1 MRLQRVLL
9 TAASVAV
16 LSASA
21 DAADMYGAPGA
32 GAPYVDVN
40 WTGFYAGVNG
50 GGAWAENENLAAIG
64 LWSGVRPEGGF
75 GGGQFGY
82 NIQGILGRNVVLG
95 VEADIQGGSISASNK
110 PCCISYSSDLD
121 WFGTVRGRVG
131 YAVDRALVYFTGGFA
146 YGGIKNEVSYRS
158 AGNPSGGDFRF
169 DGTAT
174 GYVIGSGVEYKFTPR
189 WSVKA
194 EYQYIDL
201 GKNDPTYQGISWG
214 DTGTSKNHVGY
225 YKDSLTE
232 DAFHTVRLGV
242 NYSFGQDYAPLK

>member
-9 TAASVAV
+9 TAASVAA
-16 LSASA
+16 LTATA
-21 DAADMYGAPGA
+21 NAADMYGAPAA
-32 GAPYVDVN
+32 GYVGVN
-40 WTGFYAGVNG
+40 WTGFYGGVNG
-50 GGAWAENENLAAIG
+50 GGAWAENENFAAIG

-95 VEADIQGGSISASNK
+95 VETDIQGGGIGASKTSGNVD
-110 PCCISYSSDLD
+110 YSSDLD

-131 YAVDRALVYFTGGFA
+131 YAFDRALVYFTGGFA
-146 YGGIKNEVSYRS
+146 YGGIKNEVWYH
-158 AGNPSGGDFRF
+158 SGGDFRF

-174 GYVIGSGVEYKFTPR
+174 GYVLGGGVEYKITPR

-194 EYQYIDL
+194 EYQYIDF
-201 GKNDPTYQGISWG
+201 GKNDPTDNNHSWG
-214 DTGTSKNHVGY
+214 DTGTSLNYVGY
-225 YKDSLTE
+225 YKDFLTE